1 MAENNPDR
9 ILKKDEYLE
18 IMRRM
23 NEGEPIPDDMKVN
36 PERLK
41 QAKKSYGRVKKEGKT
56 KWELDRE
63 ERIKNTPPRKPS
75 IEGDLPVDEGE
86 SIVDREMR
94 RLGIDDEPPVKR
106 TGAGRLRLSV
116 PDEPLP
122 ETGPV
127 SRTDVQFDPTT
138 KKGPP
143 DVVEIRPQA
152 RLAYIEAFGKVAPN
166 MQEYGAQNRTNLSIA
181 IWSEISENQK
191 NLAKSDVSRVTMQEI
206 RDVRDYLYLNKYL
219 EPDDRFPTTTTN
231 SRITDKEIP
240 IYLKPS
246 QKAKRDPSLRILQ
259 KDGQSLIIGRDNYTE
274 TTPETK
280 EDLERIREKG
290 RKGFGIGLKGIGF
303 GPVDAA
309 IAAGVGAY
317 SYLSGSSAAEAATEA
332 GKSFLDISGSTPVAD
347 ATLKRTPEEIAR
359 SNEEF
364 REAKRLEDDYGV
376 VLERG
381 QTLSDVLT
389 PSEIERAENANSF
402 LNPK

>member
-23 NEGEPIPDDMKVN
+23 NEGEPIPDDMKTSS
-36 PERLK
+36 ERLK
-41 QAKKSYGRVKKEGKT
+41 QAEKSYGKVKKPK
-56 KWELDRE
+56 KV
-63 ERIKNTPPRKPS
+63 TP
-75 IEGDLPVDEGE
+75 PVDEGE

-122 ETGPV
+122 ETWPV
-127 SRTDVQFDPTT
+127 SRTDVQFDPITE
-138 KKGPP
+138 KGPS

-166 MQEYGAQNRTNLSIA
+166 MQEYGAQNRTNLSMA

-191 NLAKSDVSRVTMQEI
+191 NLAKSDISRVTMQEI
-206 RDVRDYLYLNKYL
+206 RDVRDYLYMNKYL

-231 SRITDKEIP
+231 STITDKEIP

-303 GPVDAA
+303 GPVDGA

-359 SNEEF
+359 SNEDF
-364 REAKRLEDDYGV
+364 LEAKRLEDDYGV

-389 PSEIERAENANSF
+389 PSEIERAKSANSF
-402 LNPK
+402 LNLK

>member
-23 NEGEPIPDDMKVN
+23 NEGEPIPDDMKTSS
-36 PERLK
+36 ERLK
-41 QAKKSYGRVKKEGKT
+41 QAEKSYGKVKKPK
-56 KWELDRE
+56 KV
-63 ERIKNTPPRKPS
+63 TP
-75 IEGDLPVDEGE
+75 PVDEGE

-94 RLGIDDEPPVKR
+94 RLGIDAPEPEAPPVER

-127 SRTDVQFDPTT
+127 SRTDVQFDPRTE
-138 KKGPP
+138 KGLS

-152 RLAYIEAFGKVAPN
+152 RLAYIEAYGKVAPD
-166 MQEYGAQNRTNLSIA
+166 MQEYGAQNRTNLSMA

-191 NLAKSDVSRVTMQEI
+191 NLAKSDISRVTMQEI
-206 RDVRDYLYLNKYL
+206 RDVRDYLYMNKYL

-246 QKAKRDPSLRILQ
+246 QKAKRDPSLRVLQ
-259 KDGQSLIIGRDNYTE
+259 RDGQSLIIGRDNYTE

-303 GPVDAA
+303 GPVDGA

-347 ATLKRTPEEIAR
+347 ATLKRTPEEIEIA
-359 SNEEF
+359 NEEF
-364 REAKRLEDDYGV
+364 RKAKRLEDDYGV

>member
-1 MAENNPDR
+1 MAENNPNR
-9 ILKKDEYLE
+9 VLKKDEYLE

-23 NEGEPIPDDMKVN
+23 NEGEPIPDDMKVS

-41 QAKKSYGRVKKEGKT
+41 QAEKSYGKVKKPK
-56 KWELDRE
+56 KV
-63 ERIKNTPPRKPS
+63 TP
-75 IEGDLPVDEGE
+75 PVDEGE

-94 RLGIDDEPPVKR
+94 RLGIDAPEPETPPVER

-116 PDEPLP
+116 PVE

-127 SRTDVQFDPTT
+127 SRTDVQFNPLTE
-138 KKGPP
+138 KGPS

-152 RLAYIEAFGKVAPN
+152 RLAYIEAYGKVFPN

-191 NLAKSDVSRVTMQEI
+191 NLAKSDKSRVTMQEI
-206 RDVRDYLYLNKYL
+206 RDVRDYLYMNKYL

-259 KDGQSLIIGRDNYTE
+259 KDGQPLIIGRDNYTE

-290 RKGFGIGLKGIGF
+290 RKGFGIGLKCIGF
-303 GPVDAA
+303 GPVDGA

-347 ATLKRTPEEIAR
+347 ATLKRTPEEIEIA
-359 SNEEF
+359 NEEF

>member
-23 NEGEPIPDDMKVN
+23 NEGEPIPDDMKVS

-41 QAKKSYGRVKKEGKT
+41 QAEKSYGKVKKPK
-56 KWELDRE
+56 KV
-63 ERIKNTPPRKPS
+63 TP
-75 IEGDLPVDEGE
+75 PVDEGE

-94 RLGIDDEPPVKR
+94 RLGIDAEPETPPVER

-116 PDEPLP
+116 PVE

-127 SRTDVQFDPTT
+127 SRTDVQFNPLTE
-138 KKGPP
+138 KGPS

-152 RLAYIEAFGKVAPN
+152 RLAYIEAYGKVASN
-166 MQEYGAQNRTNLSIA
+166 MQEYGAQNRTNLSMA

-191 NLAKSDVSRVTMQEI
+191 NLAKSDKSRVTMQEI
-206 RDVRDYLYLNKYL
+206 RDVRDYLYMNKYL

-347 ATLKRTPEEIAR
+347 ATLKRTPEEIEIA
-359 SNEEF
+359 NEEF
-364 REAKRLEDDYGV
+364 RKAKRLEDDYGV

>member
-1 MAENNPDR
+1 MAEDNPDR
-9 ILKKDEYLE
+9 VLKKDEYLE
-18 IMRRM
+18 IARRM
-23 NEGEPIPDDMKVN
+23 NEGESIPEDMKVT
-36 PERLK
+36 PERWE
-41 QAKKSYGRVKKEGKT
+41 QARKSYGRVKKPK
-56 KWELDRE
+56 KV
-63 ERIKNTPPRKPS
+63 TP
-75 IEGDLPVDEGE
+75 PVDEGE

-94 RLGIDDEPPVKR
+94 RLGIDAPEPEAPPVER

-127 SRTDVQFDPTT
+127 SRTDVQFDPRTE
-138 KKGPP
+138 KGLS

-152 RLAYIEAFGKVAPN
+152 RLAYIEAYGKVAPD
-166 MQEYGAQNRTNLSIA
+166 MQEYGAQNRTNLSMA

-191 NLAKSDVSRVTMQEI
+191 NLAKSDISRVTMQEI
-206 RDVRDYLYLNKYL
+206 RDVRDYLYMNKYL

-303 GPVDAA
+303 GPVDGA

-332 GKSFLDISGSTPVAD
+332 GKSFLDISGSTPIAD
-347 ATLKRTPEEIAR
+347 TTLKRTPEEIAIA
-359 SNEEF
+359 NEEF
-364 REAKRLEDDYGV
+364 RKAKRLEDDYGV

-389 PSEIERAENANSF
+389 PSEIERAKSANSF
-402 LNPK
+402 LNLK